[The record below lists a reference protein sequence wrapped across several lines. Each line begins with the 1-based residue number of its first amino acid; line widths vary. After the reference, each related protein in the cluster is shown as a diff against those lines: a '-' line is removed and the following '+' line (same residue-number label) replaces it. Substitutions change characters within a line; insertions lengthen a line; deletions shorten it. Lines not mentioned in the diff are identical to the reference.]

1 MISVQMQHDLNS
13 MTVQLSLLFLSHC
26 CHFLCPY
33 KKKCQPCPM
42 GVGKERRG
50 GKKREKEVQR
60 WWEKEKVSDE
70 GQEAL
75 FRYLD
80 TAEAREERTGG

>member
-1 MISVQMQHDLNS
+1 MISVQMQHDLES

-26 CHFLCPY
+26 CHFLCPD
-33 KKKCQPCPM
+33 KKKMPTLSDGSRQ
-42 GVGKERRG
+42 R
-50 GKKREKEVQR
+50 KKREKEAQR

>member
-1 MISVQMQHDLNS
+1 MP
-13 MTVQLSLLFLSHC
+13 TLSDGSRQR
-26 CHFLCPY
+26 
-33 KKKCQPCPM
+33 KK
-42 GVGKERRG
+42 R

>member
-1 MISVQMQHDLNS
+1 
-13 MTVQLSLLFLSHC
+13 
-26 CHFLCPY
+26 
-33 KKKCQPCPM
+33 M